1 MTKPKKLLKDYF
13 TEDFHT
19 PNNKEVREYLEE
31 NFKVNEGD
39 YWRADERFIT
49 SSMRKC
55 FTTATEFLTT
65 RNADGKFI
73 DTETFKEI
81 IGMTNTTNEMP
92 KLIAGRHFIKFK
104 NGGYAMV
111 MDGYINYVR
120 LGRLCTDLAITGFDN
135 INLLKDVSFRG
146 GIVEVFDPVAEY
158 SKHFNQSDF
167 DSGKHTVWKKQEKTQ
182 QQIEMEALGEQIAVL
197 QKQYEALKQAS
208 E

>member
-19 PNNKEVREYLEE
+19 PNNKEVMEYLEE
-31 NFKVNEGD
+31 NFLVGSG
-39 YWRADERFIT
+39 YWWSVSDKYIT
-49 SSMRKC
+49 PSRRSD
-55 FTTATEFLTT
+55 FNNATKFLTID
-65 RNADGKFI
+65 NDEGKFI

-120 LGRLCTDLAITGFDN
+120 LGRFCTGLAITGFDN